1 MGTHLANANPHD
13 QYPLIAN
20 ALKEMADAGLVDEV
34 LKNLGL
40 GEAAKRDI
48 GTGASQIPD
57 MSAFTG
63 SFSANGWARRPD
75 GLIEMWGSATLT
87 SQGQTFSFP
96 IPFPASCFQIIV
108 SDIGSGHFS
117 YGASPTNNSQFQV
130 WSGGSNVQFR
140 YYAKG
145 I

>member
-1 MGTHLANANPHD
+1 
-13 QYPLIAN
+13 
-20 ALKEMADAGLVDEV
+20 
-34 LKNLGL
+34 
-40 GEAAKRDI
+40 
-48 GTGASQIPD
+48 